1 MAAPKILVFGS
12 VNGALQSVFIKA
24 ATLHSKNQFDFA
36 IITGNLFSENDD
48 ETVTSLLS
56 GDIKVPLPTYFT
68 VGTNSLPARVIAK
81 IEADEE
87 ICENLHFLGKRSVT
101 KITEGARIVALGG
114 LLDRE
119 IMGGTSKEQYLP
131 YHTVNDAKALKG
143 AGKADILLTATWPAG
158 VWAGSKVAITPEN
171 QAALASTQEVAE
183 LCDALRPRYHFSM
196 SPADFFYEREP
207 FVHPPKE
214 GSLANDAVSFTRFIS
229 MAPYGNPSKAK
240 AMYAFTLQ
248 LGDTAV
254 QAPIGSTASPFA
266 ARAPKRKPVED
277 EGYNRFSTGH
287 DQGRH
292 HGGRRGKRRQRSPP
306 PGPDRCFFCLS
317 NPNLPLHMVCTVAE
331 DSYLATAKGPLATPT
346 TFAEHG
352 INFPGH
358 LIITPLAHTPTI
370 ANSDGVESY
379 TPEDAQRTH
388 AEMTRFRESLQ
399 AMLAA
404 KSHYK
409 LGAVTWE
416 ISRARNIHC
425 HWQFHPLPADLIY
438 KGLAEAGFR
447 VEAENLKYPPFQD
460 RELSFQ
466 DQLHRQGDG
475 NRDGDGDGGG
485 GGGGDTEE
493 GMGDYFRV
501 WLWAD
506 NGEDRI
512 KGSSLVM
519 PLPRHDGPGAPRF
532 DLQFPRRV
540 VAKLLGLEN
549 RLVWQDCVQSEED
562 ESKDVAAFREAFHD
576 WDFTTQGQESSG

>member
-12 VNGALQSVFIKA
+12 VNGALQSAFTKA
-24 ATLHSKNQFDFA
+24 ATLHSKNKFDFA
-36 IITGNLFSENDD
+36 IITGNLFAENDD
-48 ETVTSLLS
+48 ETAASLLD

-68 VGTNSLPARVIAK
+68 VGTRSLPARVIAK
-81 IEADEE
+81 IEAEEE

-101 KITEGARIVALGG
+101 KITEGVRIVALGG

-131 YHTVNDAKALKG
+131 YHTVHDAKALKG
-143 AGKADILLTATWPAG
+143 ASKADILLTIIWPAG

-171 QAALASTQEVAE
+171 QALLASTQEVAE
-183 LCDALRPRYHFSM
+183 LCDAIRPRYHFSM

-214 GSLANDAVSFTRFIS
+214 GSSVDSSISFTRFIS

-240 AMYAFTLQ
+240 AMYAFTLPLQ
-248 LGDTAV
+248 DTAIE
-254 QAPIGSTASPFA
+254 APLGSTPSPFTP
-266 ARAPKRKPVED
+266 RAPKRRTADD
-277 EGYNRFSTGH
+277 EGYNRFSSGH
-287 DQGRH
+287 DQGRHH

-317 NPNLPLHMVCTVAE
+317 NPNLSLHMVCTVAE

-346 TFAEHG
+346 TFSDHG
-352 INFPGH
+352 IHFPGH

-370 ANSDGVESY
+370 ANSHGVESY
-379 TPEDAQRTH
+379 TPDDARRTH

-399 AMLAA
+399 AMVAA
-404 KSHYK
+404 KSNHK

-425 HWQFHPLPADLIY
+425 HWQFHPLPADLIH
-438 KGLAEAGFR
+438 KGLAAAGFK
-447 VEAENLKYPPFQD
+447 VEAENLKYPPFQE
-460 RELSFQ
+460 RELSFEN
-466 DQLHRQGDG
+466 QLHRQGDG
-475 NRDGDGDGGG
+475 DGDGI
-485 GGGGDTEE
+485 
-493 GMGDYFRV
+493 GDYFRV

-519 PLPRHDGPGAPRF
+519 PLPRHDAADAPRF
-532 DLQFPRRV
+532 DLQYPRRV

-549 RLVWQDCVQSEED
+549 RLVWQDCAQSEE
-562 ESKDVAAFREAFHD
+562 EENKDVAAFREAFRD
-576 WDFTTQGQESSG
+576 WDFTLAQTLSVA